1 MMDLQKIRNFLNRN
15 RNVFIII
22 TCILIATLI
31 YRYTDNFY
39 INLVICVIAVYSYLR
54 FFNTKWKN
62 KK

>member
-1 MMDLQKIRNFLNRN
+1 MNIEKIRAFLNRN
-15 RNVFIII
+15 RNIFIIV
-22 TCILIATLI
+22 TFILIATLI

-39 INLVICVIAVYSYLR
+39 INLVICVIAVYSYLH

>member
-1 MMDLQKIRNFLNRN
+1 MDLQKIRNFLNRN